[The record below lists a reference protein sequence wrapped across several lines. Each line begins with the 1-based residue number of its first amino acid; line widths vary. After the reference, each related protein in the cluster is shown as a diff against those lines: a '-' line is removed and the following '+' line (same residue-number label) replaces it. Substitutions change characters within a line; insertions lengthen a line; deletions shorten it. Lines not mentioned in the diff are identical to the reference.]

1 MADIKVTLSA
11 DPANILKL
19 VRQSAEK
26 RILFLPHAVRQISR
40 PDRMISPE
48 EIKNVIQTG
57 ELIENYPENARGH
70 SCLIL
75 GYDES
80 KRSIH
85 VVCSPKDEY
94 LSIITAYIP
103 NLQEWDDN
111 FRKRKRS

>member
-1 MADIKVTLSA
+1 M
-11 DPANILKL
+11 KL
-19 VRQSAEK
+19 WRISGKKNLIEVNPKEPEK

-40 PDRMISPE
+40 PDRMRMISPE